1 MVDLAT
7 LCASMDSD
15 GSGSLSLE
23 EMLDGFNN
31 SEAFQKLMQYMDAWN
46 VSDVTGKVLWE
57 WIQMSEKCRG
67 GWILMR

>member
-15 GSGSLSLE
+15 GSGSLSLD

-31 SEAFQKLMQYMDAWN
+31 SKEFQNLMQYMDAWY
-46 VSDVTGKVLWE
+46 
-57 WIQMSEKCRG
+57 QMSQMFSVVFGC
-67 GWILMR
+67 LDSDD

>member
-15 GSGSLSLE
+15 GSGSLSLD

-31 SEAFQKLMQYMDAWN
+31 SKEFQNLMQYMDAWYQMFS
-46 VSDVTGKVLWE
+46 VVLCLDSDDEMVDG
-57 WIQMSEKCRG
+57 
-67 GWILMR
+67 